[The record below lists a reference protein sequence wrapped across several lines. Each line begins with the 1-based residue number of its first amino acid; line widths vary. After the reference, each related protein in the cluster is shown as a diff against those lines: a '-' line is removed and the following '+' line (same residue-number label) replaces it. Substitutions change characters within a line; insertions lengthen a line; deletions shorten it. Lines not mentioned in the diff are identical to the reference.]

1 MNLHDEHSS
10 ISNRLLGIV
19 LCLLLSA
26 CSASPKTA
34 TTEERTVGQDRA
46 AVENNGVQ
54 PPAGTT
60 EGQAAVTRPGA
71 RCTTQLKQ
79 GYALRE
85 RIDKEYWQSRRAGTF
100 RDQRDAFIA
109 RWEKEAGKWAA
120 ETKTVLLHIGGPAA
134 RDRFQNAQTPI
145 GMVSGDVQ
153 WNNIRNYLRTRLAA
167 LDSICKMP

>member
-1 MNLHDEHSS
+1 MSTANT
-10 ISNRLLGIV
+10 LLGIS
-19 LCLLLSA
+19 LSLLLSA
-26 CSASPKTA
+26 CSAPSKAPTA
-34 TTEERTVGQDRA
+34 EERTLRQGGGD
-46 AVENNGVQ
+46 VENNSKL
-54 PPAGTT
+54 PPAGTS
-60 EGQAAVTRPGA
+60 EAHASATRPGA

-109 RWEKEAGKWAA
+109 RWGKESGKWAA
-120 ETKTVLLHIGGPAA
+120 ETKAVLLQIGGPPA
-134 RDRFQNAQTPI
+134 RDRFHNAQTPI

-167 LDSICKMP
+167 LDSICKKP

>member
-1 MNLHDEHSS
+1 MST
-10 ISNRLLGIV
+10 SNRLLGV
-19 LCLLLSA
+19 ALCLLLSA
-26 CSASPKTA
+26 CSASPKTP
-34 TTEERTVGQDRA
+34 TTAELTARQDHG
-46 AVENNGVQ
+46 AVENNGAR

-60 EGQAAVTRPGA
+60 EAQAAAARPGA
-71 RCTTQLKQ
+71 RCATQLKQ

-100 RDQRDAFIA
+100 RDQKEQLTA
-109 RWEKEAGKWAA
+109 RWGKESGKWAT
-120 ETKTVLLHIGGPAA
+120 ETKAVLLQIGGPTA
-134 RDRFQNAQTPI
+134 RDRFHNAQTPI

>member
-1 MNLHDEHSS
+1 MSMMNK
-10 ISNRLLGIV
+10 LLGIV
-19 LCLLLSA
+19 LCLLISA
-26 CSASPKTA
+26 CSASPKIP
-34 TTEERTVGQDRA
+34 TTEGPTVLQGAGD
-46 AVENNGVQ
+46 VGNNGAR

-60 EGQAAVTRPGA
+60 ETQAAAARPGA

-85 RIDKEYWQSRRAGTF
+85 RIDTEYWQSRRAGTF

-120 ETKTVLLHIGGPAA
+120 ETKAVLLQIGGPAA
-134 RDRFQNAQTPI
+134 RDRFHNAQTPI

>member
-1 MNLHDEHSS
+1 MSMMNK
-10 ISNRLLGIV
+10 LLGIV
-19 LCLLLSA
+19 LCLLISA
-26 CSASPKTA
+26 CSASPKIP
-34 TTEERTVGQDRA
+34 TTEGPTVRQGTGD
-46 AVENNGVQ
+46 VGNNGAR

-60 EGQAAVTRPGA
+60 ETQAAATRPGA

-85 RIDKEYWQSRRAGTF
+85 RIDTEYWQSRRAGTF
-100 RDQRDAFIA
+100 REQRDAFIA
-109 RWEKEAGKWAA
+109 RWEKETGKWAA
-120 ETKTVLLHIGGPAA
+120 ETKAVLLQVGGPAA
-134 RDRFQNAQTPI
+134 KDRFHNAQTPI

>member
-1 MNLHDEHSS
+1 MSMTNK
-10 ISNRLLGIV
+10 LLGMV

-34 TTEERTVGQDRA
+34 TAEDPTLRQGSAEGANTGAQL
-46 AVENNGVQ
+46 
-54 PPAGTT
+54 PAGTT

-100 RDQRDAFIA
+100 RDQRETFIA

-120 ETKTVLLHIGGPAA
+120 ETKAVLLHIGGPTA

>member
-1 MNLHDEHSS
+1 MSD
-10 ISNRLLGIV
+10 RLLGIV

-26 CSASPKTA
+26 CSASPKTPA
-34 TTEERTVGQDRA
+34 TEELTGRQGRGD
-46 AVENNGVQ
+46 VENNGAGSL
-54 PPAGTT
+54 AGTT
-60 EGQAAVTRPGA
+60 EGQASATRPAA

-109 RWEKEAGKWAA
+109 QWEKETGKWAA
-120 ETKTVLLHIGGPAA
+120 ETKAVLLHIGGPAA
-134 RDRFQNAQTPI
+134 KDRFHNAQTPI

>member
-1 MNLHDEHSS
+1 MSMANK
-10 ISNRLLGIV
+10 LLGV
-19 LCLLLSA
+19 FLCLLLSA
-26 CSASPKTA
+26 CSVSPKTP
-34 TTEERTVGQDRA
+34 TTEEPSVRQGRG
-46 AVENNGVQ
+46 AVENNGAL

-60 EGQAAVTRPGA
+60 EAQATATRSEA

-100 RDQRDAFIA
+100 RDQRDALTA
-109 RWEKEAGKWAA
+109 RWDKEAGKWAA
-120 ETKTVLLHIGGPAA
+120 ETKAVLLQIGGPTAKA
-134 RDRFQNAQTPI
+134 RFQNAHTPI

-153 WNNIRNYLRTRLAA
+153 WNNIRNFLRTRLAA

>member
-1 MNLHDEHSS
+1 MSMMNK
-10 ISNRLLGIV
+10 LLGIV
-19 LCLLLSA
+19 LCLLISA
-26 CSASPKTA
+26 CSASLKIP
-34 TTEERTVGQDRA
+34 TTEGPTVLQGAGD
-46 AVENNGVQ
+46 VGNNGAR

-60 EGQAAVTRPGA
+60 ETQAAATRPGA

-85 RIDKEYWQSRRAGTF
+85 RIDTEYWQSRRAGTF

-120 ETKTVLLHIGGPAA
+120 ETKAVLLHIGGPAA
-134 RDRFQNAQTPI
+134 RDRFHNAQTPI

>member
-1 MNLHDEHSS
+1 MSMTNTLFG
-10 ISNRLLGIV
+10 ILLS
-19 LCLLLSA
+19 LLLSA
-26 CSASPKTA
+26 CSVSPTTA
-34 TTEERTVGQDRA
+34 TTEEPTLRQGRGDVA
-46 AVENNGVQ
+46 INGLQ

-60 EGQAAVTRPGA
+60 EEQTAVTRPGA

-120 ETKTVLLHIGGPAA
+120 ETKAVLLHIGGPAA
-134 RDRFQNAQTPI
+134 RDRFHNAQTPI

>member
-1 MNLHDEHSS
+1 MSTMNK
-10 ISNRLLGIV
+10 LLGMV

-34 TTEERTVGQDRA
+34 TAEDPTLRQSSAES
-46 AVENNGVQ
+46 ENHGLQ

-60 EGQAAVTRPGA
+60 EGQASVTRPGA

-120 ETKTVLLHIGGPAA
+120 ETKAVLLHIGGPTA
-134 RDRFQNAQTPI
+134 
-145 GMVSGDVQ
+145 S
-153 WNNIRNYLRTRLAA
+153 
-167 LDSICKMP
+167 

>member
-1 MNLHDEHSS
+1 MSMANK
-10 ISNRLLGIV
+10 RLGIV

-26 CSASPKTA
+26 CSTSPKAPTID
-34 TTEERTVGQDRA
+34 ELRA
-46 AVENNGVQ
+46 RQAPGEGTNTGAQ

-60 EGQAAVTRPGA
+60 EGQSAA
-71 RCTTQLKQ
+71 RCTTKLKQ

-85 RIDKEYWQSRRAGTF
+85 RIDTEYRESRRAGTF
-100 RDQRDAFIA
+100 RDQREAFIA
-109 RWEKEAGKWAA
+109 RWEKETGKWAA
-120 ETKTVLLHIGGPAA
+120 ETKAVLLQIGGPPAKA
-134 RDRFQNAQTPI
+134 RFQNAHTPI

>member
-1 MNLHDEHSS
+1 MNK
-10 ISNRLLGIV
+10 LLGIV
-19 LCLLLSA
+19 LSLLLSA
-26 CSASPKTA
+26 CSALPKIP
-34 TTEERTVGQDRA
+34 TTQEPPLRQSSAE
-46 AVENNGVQ
+46 VENNGLR

-100 RDQRDAFIA
+100 RDQRTALIA

-120 ETKTVLLHIGGPAA
+120 ETKVMLLHIGGPPA

>member
-1 MNLHDEHSS
+1 M
-10 ISNRLLGIV
+10 SNRLLGIS

-34 TTEERTVGQDRA
+34 TTEEPTLRQGLGEVA
-46 AVENNGVQ
+46 NNGLRL
-54 PPAGTT
+54 PSGTT
-60 EGQAAVTRPGA
+60 DAQAAAIRPGA
-71 RCTTQLKQ
+71 RCATQLKQ
-79 GYALRE
+79 GYVLRE

-100 RDQRDAFIA
+100 RDRRDAFIA
-109 RWEKEAGKWAA
+109 RWEKEAGKWAT